1 MTIPPGAVKANAC
14 SCGRTPFRTVKV
26 TEYST
31 TEILCWPSSF
41 CPGCGDALYIV
52 DGEGYV
58 LRRKTVEEALR
69 YVRVVWGVDR
79 EAISGAELYRL
90 YDAAAAVLGL
100 PEREAGK
107 EQG

>member
-1 MTIPPGAVKANAC
+1 VTIPPGAVKANAC
-14 SCGRTPFRTVKV
+14 SCGRTRFRTVKV

-58 LRRKTVEEALR
+58 LAWLELALK
-69 YVRVVWGVDR
+69 
-79 EAISGAELYRL
+79 YR
-90 YDAAAAVLGL
+90 AAQK
-100 PEREAGK
+100 EAGDVPN
-107 EQG
+107 